1 MGGVGAV
8 SRAAFQAYAL
18 MDLPG
23 LTMPGTCRM
32 RRYTGIGLLIVG
44 CAAALVYQTRRLG
57 LTVDEA
63 SHFAAAYAYWL
74 GEDVLQPADAP
85 PLTRAICGWV
95 PRLLGAPPPRD
106 TNGWKERD
114 AYLIGAEILD
124 RPNIRAR
131 RLLFYTRLPFL
142 VFPLLI
148 VFLLWHWG
156 RQLFGEPVGLCLAA
170 CGALEP
176 TIQGHGVLINSDVPA
191 AFGALWFAYA
201 AWRYWNTPNVGR
213 LQIMTLAMV
222 VAVLTKFT
230 LLPLAIVGF
239 GLALCKGPRLLGAI
253 AIPLALYAGILAAS
267 QFQAQPVPRVEIQQF
282 SGAGVPLWALPG
294 VNLLARLPWPLQ
306 FVRGLLFIGGSL
318 QGDGFTGY
326 MLGHKIRGW
335 VPLYFPLAWAIKFP
349 IPLQLL
355 TVAGLAAFFIRIWRR
370 EAGAADLLV
379 WGAAAFFFGAAAI
392 SNSHLG
398 FRHVL
403 PALPFFIL
411 GGGFAL
417 ARWSGHRAARV
428 AIALSLACLAVSSL
442 RVYPQGIS
450 YFNEWIGGPTRAW
463 RYLADSNLDWGQ
475 NLPDLGVY
483 MERNRIGRIKTFL
496 FGYDNPFHYLKP
508 GSMDPQTLP
517 APDNPA
523 LERYY
528 RPRPGLY
535 AVSVNFLAGF
545 LAPPGYE
552 DYLAFFRERLP
563 DARAGYSIL
572 IYDVK

>member
-1 MGGVGAV
+1 
-8 SRAAFQAYAL
+8 
-18 MDLPG
+18 
-23 LTMPGTCRM
+23 M
-32 RRYTGIGLLIVG
+32 RRYSGIGLLIVG
-44 CAAALVYQTRRLG
+44 SALALVYQTRHLG
-57 LTVDEA
+57 LTVDET
-63 SHFAAAYAYWL
+63 SHFAAAYTYWL
-74 GEDVLQPADAP
+74 GEDVLQPPDAP

-106 TNGWKERD
+106 TGGWKERD
-114 AYLIGAEILD
+114 AYMAGAEILD

-142 VFPLLI
+142 IFPLLI

-201 AWRYWNTPNVGR
+201 AWRYWRAPNLRR
-213 LQIMTLAMV
+213 LLILSLATV
-222 VAVLTKFT
+222 VAVLIKFT
-230 LLPLAIVGF
+230 LLPLAFAGF
-239 GLALCKGPRLLGAI
+239 GLALWKGPRLAAI
-253 AIPLALYAGILAAS
+253 AIPLAIYAGILAAS

-282 SGAGVPLWALPG
+282 SDAGVPHWALAG

-306 FVRGLLFIGGSL
+306 FVRGLLFIGNNLHGA
-318 QGDGFTGY
+318 GFTGY
-326 MLGHKIRGW
+326 MAGHKIHGR

-349 IPLQLL
+349 IPLQIL
-355 TVAGLAAFFIRIWRR
+355 TVAGLAALLIRIRRR
-370 EAGAADLLV
+370 EVGIADLLV
-379 WGAAAFFFGAAAI
+379 WGAAAFFFGSAAMSSFHI
-392 SNSHLG
+392 G

-417 ARWSGHRAARV
+417 ARWSGRRAARV
-428 AIALSLACLAVSSL
+428 AITVSLAWLAVSSL
-442 RVYPQGIS
+442 RVYPNGIS
-450 YFNEWIGGPTRAW
+450 YFNEWIGGPAEGW
-463 RYLADSNLDWGQ
+463 KYLADSNIDWGQ

-483 MERNRIGRIKTFL
+483 LERNRIGRIKTFI

-523 LERYY
+523 LAHDY
-528 RPRPGLY
+528 RPQPGVY
-535 AVSVNFLAGF
+535 AISVNFLAGF
-545 LAPPGYE
+545 LFPEGYE
-552 DYLAFFRERLP
+552 DYLACFRRRHP

-572 IYDVK
+572 IYDVR